1 MKDARERQ
9 KYNRLVFINL
19 LEEDAIVGVDVM
31 PVVVAGVGVDMIV
44 LVDVSPKR

>member
-9 KYNRLVFINL
+9 KYNRFVSINL
-19 LEEDAIVGVDVM
+19 LEEVDVM
-31 PVVVAGVGVDMIV
+31 PVVIVVAGVGVDMTV